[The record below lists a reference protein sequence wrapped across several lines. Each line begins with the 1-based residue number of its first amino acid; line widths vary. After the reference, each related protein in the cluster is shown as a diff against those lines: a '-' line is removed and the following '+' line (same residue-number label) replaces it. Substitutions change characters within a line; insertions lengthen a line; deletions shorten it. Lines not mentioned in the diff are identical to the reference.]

1 MSGDK
6 IHAPDDRQRICPII
20 WTHLFDLGIFMKFAT
35 LLFIC
40 VVSISAYSRP
50 MPQVESLALKS
61 QQAKE
66 LMAEGKFQQAIALY
80 RELNEAVPNNPGLK
94 LNLGMALHM
103 VGRKREAIPELEQA
117 VKLDPQLA
125 PAWLFL
131 GTTRLQ
137 LGEATASLK
146 PLRTVLQLQPH
157 QHEAR
162 QMLADALLS
171 LDRLEDASAEYHR
184 LAGEDPEN
192 VQAWYGLGRTYEL
205 LSSATFEKL
214 QKLAPESA
222 YVLSLLAEARLREQ
236 QFSSAFY
243 LYRRAL
249 ERMPN
254 LHGLHSAV
262 AEIYR
267 QSGHPEWAEIEQ
279 HRETALPAPDC
290 TSRTLECH
298 FISGEYDDLI
308 AAAKSAKTPESLYWT
323 TRAYNELA
331 LTSFDRLGQFPPSPE
346 LHELKAHIYNNQK
359 KYSEA
364 AAEWRKALELLPADL
379 RIKKNLALSL
389 KFGEDYSA
397 ALPLFQELLHQQP
410 DSAEFNYF
418 VGDTLLDLQR
428 SKEALPL
435 LKRAVLRDPKSP
447 AAHKALARCE
457 LAIGEPAKAIPHLKL
472 VLASDED
479 GSLHYQ
485 LAQAYRAN
493 GQIELSRKMLRD
505 YESMRRS
512 IAARNEA
519 AKQETN
525 ITEP

>member
-1 MSGDK
+1 
-6 IHAPDDRQRICPII
+6 
-20 WTHLFDLGIFMKFAT
+20 MKFAR

-50 MPQVESLALKS
+50 SPQVESLALKS
-61 QQAKE
+61 QQAKQY
-66 LMAEGKFQQAIALY
+66 MAEGKFQQAIALY

-94 LNLGMALHM
+94 LNLGMALHLA
-103 VGRKREAIPELEQA
+103 GRKREAIPELEQA

-131 GTTRLQ
+131 GTTCLQ
-137 LGEATASLK
+137 LGEAAAALK
-146 PLRTVLQLQPH
+146 PLRTVLQLQPDEH
-157 QHEAR
+157 QAR

-184 LAGEDPEN
+184 LASEDPEN
-192 VQAWYGLGRTYEL
+192 AQAWYGLGRTYEL

-222 YVLSLLAEARLREQ
+222 YVLSLLAEARLRQQ

-254 LHGLHSAV
+254 LHGLHSAI

-267 QSGHPEWAEIEQ
+267 QSGHPEWAETEQ
-279 HRETALPAPDC
+279 QRETALPSLDC
-290 TSRTLECH
+290 SSWTLECH
-298 FISGEYDDLI
+298 FITGQYDNLL
-308 AAAKSAKTPESLYWT
+308 AAAKSARTLESLYWT

-331 LTSFDRLGQFPPSPE
+331 LTAFDRLGQLPQSPE

-364 AAEWRKALELLPADL
+364 AAEWRKALKLLPAAL
-379 RIKKNLALSL
+379 QIKKDLALSL
-389 KFGEDYSA
+389 KLGEDYGA

-410 DSAEFNYF
+410 DSAELNYF

-457 LAIGEPAKAIPHLKL
+457 LETGEPANAIPHLKL
-472 VLASDED
+472 ILASDED
-479 GSLHYQ
+479 GTLHYQ

-493 GQIELSRKMLRD
+493 GQIELSKKMLSD
-505 YESMRRS
+505 YDSMRRT

-519 AKQETN
+519 AKQETD
-525 ITEP
+525 ITAP

>member
-1 MSGDK
+1 
-6 IHAPDDRQRICPII
+6 
-20 WTHLFDLGIFMKFAT
+20 MKFAR
-35 LLFIC
+35 LLLIC
-40 VVSISAYSRP
+40 VVSLSAYSRP
-50 MPQVESLALKS
+50 LPQMEGLAEKS
-61 QQAKE
+61 QQAKQ

-103 VGRKREAIPELEQA
+103 AGKKREAIPELEQA
-117 VKLDPQLA
+117 VKLDPQMA

-137 LGEATASLK
+137 LGEASAALK
-146 PLRTVLQLQPH
+146 PLRTVLLLQPDQH
-157 QHEAR
+157 QAR

-171 LDRLEDASAEYHR
+171 LDRLEEANAEYRR
-184 LAGEDPEN
+184 LASEDPRN
-192 VQAWYGLGRTYEL
+192 PQAWYGLGRSYEL
-205 LSSATFEKL
+205 LSTTTFEKL
-214 QKLAPESA
+214 QKWDPESA

-249 ERMPN
+249 ERMPD

-267 QSGHPEWAEIEQ
+267 QMGHPEWADTEQ
-279 HRETALPAPDC
+279 QREASLPSLDCRAP
-290 TSRTLECH
+290 TIECH
-298 FISGEYDDLI
+298 FIAGHYDDLI
-308 AAAKSAKTPESLYWT
+308 AAAKSARTPESFYWT

-331 LTSFDRLGQFPPSPE
+331 LTAFDRLGQLPPSPE
-346 LHELKAHIYNNQK
+346 LHELKAQIYSNQK
-359 KYSEA
+359 KYAEA
-364 AAEWRKALELLPADL
+364 ATEWRKALELSPADL
-379 RIKKNLALSL
+379 QIKKELAISL
-389 KFGEDYSA
+389 KLGEDYSA
-397 ALPLFQELLHQQP
+397 ALPLFQELLNQQP

-428 SKEALPL
+428 PREALPL
-435 LKRAVLRDPKSP
+435 LKRAVVRNPKSL
-447 AAHKALARCE
+447 AAHKSLARCD
-457 LAIGEPAKAIPHLKL
+457 LAAGQASDAIPHLKL

-479 GSLHYQ
+479 GTLHYQ

-493 GQIELSRKMLRD
+493 GQIELSKKMLND

-512 IAARNEA
+512 AAARNEA
-519 AKQETN
+519 AKQSTE
-525 ITEP
+525 ITAP

>member
-1 MSGDK
+1 
-6 IHAPDDRQRICPII
+6 
-20 WTHLFDLGIFMKFAT
+20 
-35 LLFIC
+35 
-40 VVSISAYSRP
+40 VVSISPYSRP
-50 MPQVESLALKS
+50 LSQMDGLALKS
-61 QQAKE
+61 QQAKQ
-66 LMAEGKFQQAIALY
+66 LMEEGKFQQAIALY
-80 RELNEAVPNNPGLK
+80 RELNVAVPNNPGLK
-94 LNLGMALHM
+94 LNLGMALHLA
-103 VGRKREAIPELEQA
+103 GRKREAIPELEQA

-131 GTTRLQ
+131 GTTHLQ
-137 LGEATASLK
+137 LGEAVAALK
-146 PLRTVLQLQPH
+146 PLRSVLQLQPDQH
-157 QHEAR
+157 QAR

-171 LDRLEDASAEYHR
+171 LGRLEDATSEYHQ
-184 LAGEDPEN
+184 LASEDPDNAE
-192 VQAWYGLGRTYEL
+192 AWYGLGRTYEL
-205 LSSATFEKL
+205 LSSATFETL

-222 YVLSLLAEARLREQ
+222 YVLSLLAEARLRDQ

-254 LHGLHSAV
+254 LHGLHGAV

-267 QSGHPEWAEIEQ
+267 QLGHPEWAETEQ
-279 HRETALPAPDC
+279 QRETALPSLEC
-290 TSRTLECH
+290 SSRTLECL
-298 FISGEYDDLI
+298 FRTADYDDLI
-308 AAAKSAKTPESLYWT
+308 AAAKSAQTPERLYWT

-331 LTSFDRLGQFPPSPE
+331 LTAFDKLGQLPPSPQ

-364 AAEWRKALELLPADL
+364 AAEWRKALELLPSDL
-379 RIKKNLALSL
+379 KIKKNLALSL
-389 KFGEDYSA
+389 KFGEDYHA
-397 ALPLFQELLHQQP
+397 ALPLFEDLLHQQP

-435 LKRAVLRDPKSP
+435 LKRAVLGDPKSL
-447 AAHKALARCE
+447 AIHKALARCE
-457 LAIGEPAKAIPHLKL
+457 LATGEPASAIPHLKL

-479 GSLHYQ
+479 GTLHYQ

-493 GQIELSRKMLRD
+493 GQIELSRKMLSD

-512 IAARNEA
+512 IAAREDA
-519 AKQETN
+519 AKQETV
-525 ITEP
+525 ITAP

>member
-1 MSGDK
+1 
-6 IHAPDDRQRICPII
+6 
-20 WTHLFDLGIFMKFAT
+20 MKFAP

-50 MPQVESLALKS
+50 LPQEESLALKS
-61 QQAKE
+61 QEAKQ

-94 LNLGMALHM
+94 LNLGMALHL

-137 LGEATASLK
+137 LGEAAAALK
-146 PLRTVLQLQPH
+146 PLRTVLQLQPDQH
-157 QHEAR
+157 QAR

-171 LDRLEDASAEYHR
+171 LDRFEDASDEYHR
-184 LAGEDPEN
+184 LASEHPEN
-192 VQAWYGLGRTYEL
+192 VQAWYGLGRSYEL
-205 LSSATFEKL
+205 LSSASFEKL

-249 ERMPN
+249 ELMPD

-267 QSGHPEWAEIEQ
+267 QTGHIEWAETEQ
-279 HRETALPAPDC
+279 QREAALPSVDCRAP
-290 TSRTLECH
+290 TLECH
-298 FISGEYDDLI
+298 FIAGHYDELI
-308 AAAKSAKTPESLYWT
+308 TAAKSARTPESFYWT

-331 LTSFDRLGQFPPSPE
+331 LTAFDRLGQLPPSPE

-359 KYSEA
+359 KYNEA
-364 AAEWRKALELLPADL
+364 AAEWRKASELSPADL
-379 RIKKNLALSL
+379 QIKKNLALSL

-428 SKEALPL
+428 SREALPL
-435 LKRAVLRDPKSP
+435 LKRAVLRDPKSL

-457 LAIGEPAKAIPHLKL
+457 LATGQPANAIPHLKL

-479 GSLHYQ
+479 GTLHYQ

-493 GQIELSRKMLRD
+493 GQVELSKKMLSD
-505 YESMRRS
+505 YDSMRRS

-519 AKQETN
+519 AKQETE
-525 ITEP
+525 ITAP

>member
-1 MSGDK
+1 
-6 IHAPDDRQRICPII
+6 
-20 WTHLFDLGIFMKFAT
+20 MKFARV
-35 LLFIC
+35 LFIC
-40 VVSISAYSRP
+40 VVSISACSRSLS
-50 MPQVESLALKS
+50 QVESLAMKS
-61 QQAKE
+61 QQAKQ

-80 RELNEAVPNNPGLK
+80 RELNDAVPNNPGLK
-94 LNLGMALHM
+94 LNLGMALHLA
-103 VGRKREAIPELEQA
+103 GRKREAIPELEQA

-131 GTTRLQ
+131 GTTHMQ
-137 LGEATASLK
+137 LGEASAALK
-146 PLRTVLQLQPH
+146 PLRTVLQLQPDQH
-157 QHEAR
+157 QAR
-162 QMLADALLS
+162 QMIADALLS

-184 LAGEDPEN
+184 LTNENPEN
-192 VQAWYGLGRTYEL
+192 AQAWYGLGRTYEL
-205 LSSATFEKL
+205 LSSTNFERLEKF
-214 QKLAPESA
+214 APESA

-267 QSGHPEWAEIEQ
+267 QSGHPEWARTEQ
-279 HRETALPAPDC
+279 QRETALPSLDC
-290 TSRTLECH
+290 SSPTLECH
-298 FISGEYDDLI
+298 FISGHYDDLI
-308 AAAKSAKTPESLYWT
+308 AAAKSGNTPESLYWI

-331 LTSFDRLGQFPPSPE
+331 LTAFDRLGQLPLSPQ

-379 RIKKNLALSL
+379 QIKKNLALSL
-389 KFGEDYSA
+389 KLGEDYSA

-428 SKEALPL
+428 AKEALPL

-447 AAHKALARCE
+447 AVHKSLARCE
-457 LAIGEPAKAIPHLKL
+457 LATGEPANAIQHLKL

-479 GSLHYQ
+479 GTLHYQ

-493 GQIELSRKMLRD
+493 GQIELSKKMLND

-512 IAARNEA
+512 IAARTEA
-519 AKQETN
+519 GKQETD
-525 ITEP
+525 ITPP

>member
-1 MSGDK
+1 
-6 IHAPDDRQRICPII
+6 
-20 WTHLFDLGIFMKFAT
+20 
-35 LLFIC
+35 
-40 VVSISAYSRP
+40 
-50 MPQVESLALKS
+50 
-61 QQAKE
+61 
-66 LMAEGKFQQAIALY
+66 MAEGKFPQAIALY

-94 LNLGMALHM
+94 LNLGMALHLA
-103 VGRKREAIPELEQA
+103 GRRREAILELEQA

-131 GTTRLQ
+131 GTTHLQ
-137 LGEATASLK
+137 LGEAAAALK
-146 PLRTVLQLQPH
+146 PLRTVLQLQPDQH
-157 QHEAR
+157 QAR
-162 QMLADALLS
+162 QMLAEALLS
-171 LDRLEDASAEYHR
+171 LDRLEEASDEYHQ
-184 LAGEDPEN
+184 LSSEDPEN
-192 VQAWYGLGRTYEL
+192 AKAWYGLGRTYES
-205 LSSATFEKL
+205 LSSASFEKL
-214 QKLAPESA
+214 QILAPESG

-254 LHGLHSAV
+254 LRGLHSAV

-267 QSGHPEWAEIEQ
+267 QSGHPEWAETEQ
-279 HRETALPAPDC
+279 QRETSLPSQDC
-290 TSRTLECH
+290 SSRTLECH
-298 FISGEYDDLI
+298 FITGHYDDLI
-308 AAAKSAKTPESLYWT
+308 AAAKSAETPESLYWT

-331 LTSFDRLGQFPPSPE
+331 LSAFDRLGQLPPSPE

-364 AAEWRKALELLPADL
+364 AAEWRKALELSPADL
-379 RIKKNLALSL
+379 QIKKNLALSL
-389 KFGEDYSA
+389 KLAEDYGA

-435 LKRAVLRDPKSP
+435 LKRAVLRDPKSSP
-447 AAHKALARCE
+447 AHKALARCE
-457 LAIGEPAKAIPHLKL
+457 LATGEPANAIPHLKL

-479 GSLHYQ
+479 GTLHYQ

-493 GQIELSRKMLRD
+493 GQIELSKKMLSD

-512 IAARNEA
+512 IAARDDA
-519 AKQETN
+519 AKQETV
-525 ITEP
+525 ITAP